1 MRVIFLSIVITL
13 AAVPHPCDQNVSAS
27 ALHQSAEIGWDP
39 ETCWDCD
46 QLNPLRVVALGA
58 IFGIP
63 LGVFGI
69 LRRRYNN
76 LDATRRIFCVKAQC

>member
-1 MRVIFLSIVITL
+1 MRVIFLAIVITL
-13 AAVPHPCDQNVSAS
+13 AAEPYPCDQNVRAN
-27 ALHQSAEIGWDP
+27 ALQKSAEIGWDP

-46 QLNPLRVVALGA
+46 QLNPLRVEALGA

-69 LRRRYNN
+69 FRRRYNN
-76 LDATRRIFCVKAQC
+76 LDASRRIFSVKA